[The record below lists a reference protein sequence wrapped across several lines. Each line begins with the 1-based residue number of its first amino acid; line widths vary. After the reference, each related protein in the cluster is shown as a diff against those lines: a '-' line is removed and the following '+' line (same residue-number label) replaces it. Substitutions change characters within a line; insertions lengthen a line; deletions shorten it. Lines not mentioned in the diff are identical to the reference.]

1 MYKNSN
7 GNKIHKSENSYKPS
21 KINGF
26 KGMGLRARKSRH
38 KNLLR
43 FWCQEVL
50 GLRVMSAIEK

>member
-43 FWCQEVL
+43 F
-50 GLRVMSAIEK
+50 